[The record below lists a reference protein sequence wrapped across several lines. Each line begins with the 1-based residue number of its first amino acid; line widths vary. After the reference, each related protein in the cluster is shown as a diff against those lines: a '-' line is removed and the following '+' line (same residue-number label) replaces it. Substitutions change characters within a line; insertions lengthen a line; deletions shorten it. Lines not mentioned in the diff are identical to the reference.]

1 MGGRWW
7 AIPHAPGNRSI
18 VSGAG
23 VGWNTSRGRRRMAQQ
38 QVNGACL
45 ELEHDPFPG
54 TARGATLVLLW
65 GMSLLLVPVGAL
77 MLWSSMHPFD
87 PDITMGMGFLLMLFG
102 LICLFGGS
110 NQKAMTL
117 RVSGADRLRRRTN
130 SLLQDRPASA
140 YVVPFSRVAELRV
153 RDEQERISDDQ
164 APRWW
169 FACLQCSTMAQRSGC
184 CRGGKGRG
192 GRSDPSGAG
201 TPAGLDRRRDPAGC
215 LTRSRDGCSGIIEC

>member
-1 MGGRWW
+1 
-7 AIPHAPGNRSI
+7 
-18 VSGAG
+18 
-23 VGWNTSRGRRRMAQQ
+23 MAQQ
-38 QVNGACL
+38 QVRGACL

-54 TARGATLVLLW
+54 TRSGCNAVLLW
-65 GMSLLLVPVGAL
+65 GMALLLVPVGAL

-110 NQKAMTL
+110 NQKAMNFRF
-117 RVSGADRLRRRTN
+117 RVQIDSDAEQIRFFKTD
-130 SLLQDRPASA
+130 PASA

-169 FACLQCSTMAQRSGC
+169 FALFAVLDDGAEVWLLS
-184 CRGGKGRG
+184 RGAKDEAVEAIR
-192 GRSDPSGAG
+192 AVQ
-201 TPAGLDRRRDPAGC
+201 AELGL
-215 LTRSRDGCSGIIEC
+215 